1 MASRD
6 KERVDE
12 RSSVEC
18 YDEGI
23 GYAKESSM
31 VNSQVDYMH
40 DHEENKS
47 SQSHQEELRDQ
58 FIDHDVD
65 LSRKF
70 EAILSN
76 SGAVFMNQSQ
86 SDSQVE
92 EEDQ

>member
-12 RSSVEC
+12 RSSVEF
-18 YDEGI
+18 YEEGI

-47 SQSHQEELRDQ
+47 S
-58 FIDHDVD
+58 
-65 LSRKF
+65 
-70 EAILSN
+70 
-76 SGAVFMNQSQ
+76 
-86 SDSQVE
+86 
-92 EEDQ
+92 